1 MKPSAPFQ
9 RENAG
14 SRQVFSPPSGGGRRG
29 AAAWGLGA
37 GRALPAALAA
47 AVLCASLLPAP
58 LSLAQTNTNSKFRG
72 GEPVTLNFVNADG
85 RAIMPPIEIPV
96 EVALPDDA
104 YFLTRN
110 FIINIQQLKFTEAG
124 LYSVDLRLDGE
135 SRANIPL
142 QVKNPPPRPEA

>member
-1 MKPSAPFQ
+1 M
-9 RENAG
+9 NI
-14 SRQVFSPPSGGGRRG
+14 QV
-29 AAAWGLGA
+29 
-37 GRALPAALAA
+37 
-47 AVLCASLLPAP
+47 AVLCDAATSDNEKLNLLGAFDTIYAPQLPAVHP
-58 LSLAQTNTNSKFRG
+58 QCAVALRVTFEPGDEGARKLA
-72 GEPVTLNFVNADG
+72 LNFVNADG

-96 EVALPDDA
+96 AVTLPDDA